1 MRIRWLLQAAITS
14 CAILCAC
21 FAAGAEEPGDVVVH
35 VASAQTHLPLTG
47 ARVLLV
53 GSAAGKVMALRTDE
67 TGVARLKSLA
77 PGLYSIEVGSNDFD
91 TVRDRIE
98 ARAGQTN
105 DVFVELR
112 PLQFIGSVRARPVRT
127 AYVDKV
133 SERTAVRKF
142 SPSLVEALG
151 NLGGVQ
157 ITQINGIGSLIAL
170 HGEDPS
176 NTRYEIS
183 GVPLAGSGA
192 GLAVNTDLLAE
203 ASVDQANDVISFQYL
218 NPTAQPRYVAQES
231 DGGFGSGLTRLT
243 AQGSVGAVGF
253 AAARADRRQDSILNN
268 QAYRDLSGY
277 DYRHSG
283 ELFTKG
289 NYLKLSAPLGHW
301 VSTVQGDFSTSV
313 TSPIP
318 TYFAGDLP
326 AGYGPGEHAF
336 SQTSNVVASANGP
349 LGMRG
354 AGGSV
359 STSFWRA
366 RYLDDASSRMIAT
379 LPFPLTSD
387 DRSAGSTLT
396 LAAVAA
402 TPFFSQRL
410 AVIRRATEQTSAVR
424 IGSASLT
431 TTRFSSVGYDLSLN
445 LDHNGKNDSLY
456 AVAVEGMSTQ
466 GRGYGLSLR
475 PSLRL
480 KPSPNDDV
488 SVAAN
493 YGSRAIV
500 PDQVTKALVDASA
513 ANFDC
518 SGRLIAL
525 QGPGDTS
532 AEPHNIGANAGWV
545 HRGGRSQVSVFAYA
559 TRISNAM
566 LTNAMVPLSLEPA
579 GYASPA
585 FVNTIRAGYE
595 KLGGCHGLAP
605 ASDRIL
611 FVQNVAGLSALYS
624 GAIIDVS
631 RTFSWATVDVRY
643 SHTGALVT
651 AADRRLTGPLSPYI
665 VGSQIPNVPLH
676 TVGVTIDSRLDK
688 RGTEALLHYQWTSN
702 NNQRNLPGYGEYS
715 FGLVRPLGAGAELS
729 IVATNLSS
737 TYPGAF
743 VSPRDAVSLP
753 TVSGQP
759 FPTLTAP
766 LRPSTVFVQV
776 TFKHQAPADRP

>member
-1 MRIRWLLQAAITS
+1 MPTRWVPHAAIAS
-14 CAILCAC
+14 LAVLFAC
-21 FAAGAEEPGDVVVH
+21 SAAGAEEPGDVVVH
-35 VASAQTHLPLTG
+35 VSSAQTHLPLAG
-47 ARVLLV
+47 ARVLVV
-53 GSAAGKVMALRTDE
+53 GATAGKIISMRTDE
-67 TGVARLKSLA
+67 TGVARLTSLS
-77 PGLYSIEVGSNDFD
+77 PGFYRVEIGSNDFD

-98 ARAGQTN
+98 ARAGRTN

-112 PLQFIGSVRARPVRT
+112 PLQLIGSVRARPIRS

-133 SERTAVRKF
+133 SERSAVRKF
-142 SPSLVEALG
+142 SPSLIEALS
-151 NLGGVQ
+151 NLGGVR
-157 ITQINGIGSLIAL
+157 ITQVNGIGALIAL

-176 NTRYEIS
+176 STRYEIS

-243 AQGSVGAVGF
+243 AQGSIGAVGF
-253 AAARADRRQDSILNN
+253 AAARADRRQDSLLNN
-268 QAYRDLSGY
+268 QTYRDLSGY

-289 NYLKLSAPLGHW
+289 NYLKVSAPLGRW

-349 LGMRG
+349 LGSRG

-359 STSFWRA
+359 SASFWRS
-366 RYLDDASSRMIAT
+366 RYLDDASSRVIAT

-387 DRSAGSTLT
+387 DRSSGSTVT

-402 TPFFSQRL
+402 TPFFSQRIAITRRVTDQDAGFRVGSGPLL
-410 AVIRRATEQTSAVR
+410 A
-424 IGSASLT
+424 
-431 TTRFSSVGYDLSLN
+431 TRFSSAGYDLSLN
-445 LDHNGKNDSLY
+445 LDHTGKHDSLY
-456 AVAVEGMSTQ
+456 AVAIEGTSAQ

-480 KPSPNDDV
+480 KASPNDDV
-488 SVAAN
+488 SISAS
-493 YGSRAIV
+493 YGSRAVV
-500 PDQVTKALVDASA
+500 PDQGPRVLVDPSA

-532 AEPHNIGANAGWV
+532 AEPHSVGANGGWV
-545 HRGGRSQVSVFAYA
+545 HRGRKSQVSIFGYA
-559 TRISNAM
+559 TSISNAM

-579 GYASPA
+579 GYASPG
-585 FVNTIRAGYE
+585 FLDTVRGGYE
-595 KLGGCHGLAP
+595 KFGGCQGPVP

-631 RTFSWATVDVRY
+631 RTLSWTTVEVRY
-643 SHTGALVT
+643 SYTGARVT
-651 AADRRLTGPLSPYI
+651 AADRRLTGPLSPYV

-676 TVGVTIDSRLDK
+676 TAGITLDSRLDK
-688 RGTEALLHYQWTSN
+688 RGTEALLHYQWTSS

-715 FGLVRPLGAGAELS
+715 FGLVRPVGAGTELS

-753 TVSGQP
+753 TLSGLP

-766 LRPSTVFVQV
+766 LRPPTVFVQV
-776 TFKHQAPADRP
+776 TFKHQVATDGP